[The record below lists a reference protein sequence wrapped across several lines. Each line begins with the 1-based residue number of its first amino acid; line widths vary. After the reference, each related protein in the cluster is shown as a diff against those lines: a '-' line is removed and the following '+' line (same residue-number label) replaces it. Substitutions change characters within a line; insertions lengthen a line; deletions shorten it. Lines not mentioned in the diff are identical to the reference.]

1 VDPLLIEPFWQ
12 SATMR
17 GEGLFFVDTGNRAA
31 AATLLFEHPERLV
44 LTSATGEVAYEEVRD
59 YSVDRLSG
67 VVTRTPGSRIP
78 FSTLAEL
85 CPRVDP
91 FVLIG
96 DGSDF
101 HRRQVAATYEHQRDR
116 WHGRVPRRAAA
127 ELRRTHDR
135 LAASRPLTVCIT
147 GDSISEGYNAS
158 AFTGAPPYQPPYGE
172 LVAAGLEHTYRSHVV
187 LHNFA
192 TAGWA
197 SDAGAADVERV
208 VDARPDLVI
217 VAFGMNDAGY
227 ATASDFAAN
236 IATIIRSVRA
246 MSGAA
251 EFVLVS
257 PMLPNPRWPYPVM
270 ERFSAYRDALATLC
284 GDGAALA
291 DVTRMWTD
299 LLGRKSVHD
308 LTGNGINHPND
319 FGHRVYAQVI
329 LALLVDE
336 VGSVRPCLHHGV
348 GL

>member
-1 VDPLLIEPFWQ
+1 
-12 SATMR
+12 
-17 GEGLFFVDTGNRAA
+17 
-31 AATLLFEHPERLV
+31 
-44 LTSATGEVAYEEVRD
+44 
-59 YSVDRLSG
+59 
-67 VVTRTPGSRIP
+67 
-78 FSTLAEL
+78 
-85 CPRVDP
+85 
-91 FVLIG
+91 
-96 DGSDF
+96 
-101 HRRQVAATYEHQRDR
+101 
-116 WHGRVPRRAAA
+116 
-127 ELRRTHDR
+127 
-135 LAASRPLTVCIT
+135 
-147 GDSISEGYNAS
+147 
-158 AFTGAPPYQPPYGE
+158 
-172 LVAAGLEHTYRSHVV
+172 
-187 LHNFA
+187 
-192 TAGWA
+192 
-197 SDAGAADVERV
+197 
-208 VDARPDLVI
+208 
-217 VAFGMNDAGY
+217 
-227 ATASDFAAN
+227 
-236 IATIIRSVRA
+236 